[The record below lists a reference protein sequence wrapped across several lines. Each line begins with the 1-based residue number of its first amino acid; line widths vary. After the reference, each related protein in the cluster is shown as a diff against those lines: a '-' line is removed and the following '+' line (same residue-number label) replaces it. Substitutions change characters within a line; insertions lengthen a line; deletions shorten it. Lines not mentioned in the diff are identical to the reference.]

1 MRSPAGSGTFR
12 LLSTPFTPDDCF
24 PAMASP
30 TLRSLARSL
39 GLSHATVSA
48 ALNGRGRV
56 RPETVRSVLEA
67 AKSAGYQMNPLT
79 SAVMSEVRRSR
90 NSTFRG
96 TIAALELAETER
108 PAYGARYHADI
119 LRGASERA
127 ASLGFKV
134 ELFVVGAGGVPIQR
148 VDTILKARGIRGVVL
163 LPAWH
168 APDVSALD
176 WDHHVGV
183 YTDYLIE
190 RPLLA
195 SVYPDHY
202 RAMMAALQ
210 KLRALGYRRP
220 GLLMAPLQDERI
232 QHRWEAAFLAFGA
245 NTDGLIEAL
254 PCLKTPVLDRGE
266 FLQWFREYEPDVVL
280 GHHAE
285 VIAWMQEAGA
295 SLPETHGFV
304 CLNLLMTK
312 ASCAGF
318 DLRPALVGALALEQV
333 VAQLHRNEFGRQPEV
348 AAAISV
354 PPQWVDGPT
363 VRSFPRVL
371 RGAAPSRLNFLIPP
385 VRPRS
390 ARADQGLGNLNCSAS
405 VSIAVPAPDHCLPG
419 EPPLP
424 CAGWPLFA
432 AALLPCRPD

>member
-1 MRSPAGSGTFR
+1 
-12 LLSTPFTPDDCF
+12 
-24 PAMASP
+24 MASP

-56 RPETVRSVLEA
+56 KPETVRSVVEA
-67 AKSAGYQMNPLT
+67 AKAAGYHMNPLT

-96 TIAALELAETER
+96 TIAALELAEPAR
-108 PAYGARYHADI
+108 PAYAARYHADI

-134 ELFVVGAGGVPIQR
+134 ESFVAGTGGVPIQR
-148 VDTILKARGIRGVVL
+148 LDTILKARGIRGVVL

-176 WDHHVGV
+176 WEHYVGV

-190 RPLLA
+190 RPVLV

-210 KLRALGYRRP
+210 HLRGLGYRRP
-220 GLLMAPLQDERI
+220 GLVMAPHQGERI
-232 QHRWEAAFLAFGA
+232 QHRWEAAFLAHAA
-245 NTDGLIEAL
+245 NTGGLTRGV
-254 PCLKTPVLDRGE
+254 PCLKSSGLDRAE
-266 FLQWFREYEPDVVL
+266 FMGWFREYEPDVVL
-280 GHHAE
+280 GHHTEA
-285 VIAWMQEAGA
+285 IGWMQEAGA

-304 CLNLLMTK
+304 CLNLLMKK
-312 ASCAGF
+312 APCAGF
-318 DLRPALVGALALEQV
+318 DLRPSLVGSLALEQV

-348 AAAISV
+348 AAALSV
-354 PPQWVDGPT
+354 APRWVEGPT
-363 VRSFPRVL
+363 IRALPRGL
-371 RGAAPSRLNFLIPP
+371 REAAPLRVNFSDPALSR
-385 VRPRS
+385 
-390 ARADQGLGNLNCSAS
+390 AS
-405 VSIAVPAPDHCLPG
+405 
-419 EPPLP
+419 
-424 CAGWPLFA
+424 
-432 AALLPCRPD
+432 